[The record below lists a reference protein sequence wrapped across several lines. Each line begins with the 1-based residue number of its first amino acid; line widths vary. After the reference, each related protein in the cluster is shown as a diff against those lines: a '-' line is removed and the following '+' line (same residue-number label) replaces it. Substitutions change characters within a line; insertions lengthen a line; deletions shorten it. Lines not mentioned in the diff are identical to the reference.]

1 MDSLSTKSCRFIKK
15 NGRKHYSYTML
26 TKKLFTNVF
35 QWLYRKTGASN
46 KGLQNSEENLSET
59 VGENSD

>member
-1 MDSLSTKSCRFIKK
+1 
-15 NGRKHYSYTML
+15 ML
-26 TKKLFTNVF
+26 TKKLITNVF
-35 QWLYRKTGASN
+35 QWLCRKTGASN

>member
-15 NGRKHYSYTML
+15 NGRKHYIYKIL
-26 TKKLFTNVF
+26 PKKLITNVF
-35 QWLYRKTGASN
+35 QWLCRKTEASN